1 MWDLPRAGI
10 EPVFP
15 ALPGRFLTTGPRGKS
30 LCRMLPDSNVSKG
43 STDTSTGHPRDQD
56 RALRHPEEAVFTI
69 ERGGLAGVRPKE
81 GRTGRRA
88 PSRGVTTAVGVPGHL
103 AEGRGSPSRLLS
115 PHWVPSSP
123 VLCRGRGAFSTVEQ
137 EVGRRWHPGV
147 AWRNYPLIFHSA
159 PWVPAAWV
167 TRSFHMPILARILE
181 VKHS

>member
-56 RALRHPEEAVFTI
+56 RALRHTEEAVFTI

-81 GRTGRRA
+81 GRTGRRV
-88 PSRGVTTAVGVPGHL
+88 PSRGVTRAVGAPGHL

-123 VLCRGRGAFSTVEQ
+123 VLCQG
-137 EVGRRWHPGV
+137 
-147 AWRNYPLIFHSA
+147 
-159 PWVPAAWV
+159 
-167 TRSFHMPILARILE
+167 
-181 VKHS
+181 